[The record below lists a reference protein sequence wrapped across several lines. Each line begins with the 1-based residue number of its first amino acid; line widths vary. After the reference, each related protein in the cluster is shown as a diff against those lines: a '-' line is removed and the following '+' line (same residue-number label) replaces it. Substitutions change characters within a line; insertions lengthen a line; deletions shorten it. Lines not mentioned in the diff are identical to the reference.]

1 MIHIDEFIQ
10 NLFFLASDEDPE
22 VRKNVCRA
30 IVMLLEVRLDRLV
43 PQMNNI
49 IDYMLQR
56 TQDQDEGVALEACE
70 FWLSLA
76 EQPICKEVL
85 QPHLDKL
92 VPVLVRG
99 MKYSEIDIIL
109 LRGDVDEN
117 DENVPDREEDV
128 KPRFHRSRSHHQSTN
143 ENMDDDD
150 DDGLDDDSSLSDWN
164 LRKCSAAALDV
175 LANVFLTELLPVL
188 LPILKETLFHSEWEI
203 KESGILALGAIA
215 EGCMSGMIPHLA
227 ELVPY
232 LVNCLSEKKA
242 LVRSITCWTL
252 SRYSFALI
260 FRYLQDEFKNQIQC
274 ISNFLESTESSQ
286 CCVFLLDFILK
297 F

>member
-1 MIHIDEFIQ
+1 MILKPHSKLT
-10 NLFFLASDEDPE
+10 NLL
-22 VRKNVCRA
+22 R
-30 IVMLLEVRLDRLV
+30 
-43 PQMNNI
+43 
-49 IDYMLQR
+49 
-56 TQDQDEGVALEACE
+56 QDQDEGVALEACE

-85 QPHLDKL
+85 QPHLDRL

-128 KPRFHRSRSHHQSTN
+128 KPRFHRSRTHHQGNN

-188 LPILKETLFHSEWEI
+188 LPILKETLFHTEWEV

-232 LVNCLSEKKA
+232 LVTCLGEKKA

-252 SRYSFALI
+252 SRY
-260 FRYLQDEFKNQIQC
+260 N
-274 ISNFLESTESSQ
+274 
-286 CCVFLLDFILK
+286 
-297 F
+297 